1 MSEQTPTDPHE
12 SHDPGVEA
20 DDDRPALTDLVGAW
34 LTVPD
39 VAERLGLSLR
49 TVHRMI
55 DERELL
61 THRIPSSSG
70 RGTVL
75 AVPELFLRGDELLPA
90 LPGTFTVL
98 GDAGLD
104 DEDALRWLFT
114 PDATLPLPG
123 APIDMLQAGRKAEV
137 RKRAQEL
144 A

>member
-1 MSEQTPTDPHE
+1 MNDQTPTGPDE
-12 SHDPGVEA
+12 SHDA
-20 DDDRPALTDLVGAW
+20 DASLGDDQRELADLVGAW

-39 VAERLGLSLR
+39 LAERLGLPLR
-49 TVHRMI
+49 AVHRMI
-55 DERELL
+55 DERQLL
-61 THRIPSSSG
+61 THRIPSGSG

-75 AVPELFLRGDELLPA
+75 AVPELFVKEDELLPA

-98 GDAGLD
+98 ADAGLND
-104 DEDALRWLFT
+104 ADALRWLFT
-114 PDATLPLPG
+114 PDETLPLPG